1 MEVGGVFTPLSGP
14 LSASRE
20 HLKHRSIS
28 SSTELNDCEWK
39 KKNVCTSFIKETVRE
54 THTHCT
60 PCSSL
65 LVMQPPPGRC
75 THLENSQIT
84 TIRPLVL
91 WTLMHPYYSKVLTG
105 KLSWDHDVFLQIRGS
120 IPAIVTHHVCFLFE
134 LNLV

>member
-1 MEVGGVFTPLSGP
+1 MFLLFFLGLSLPAGSILNTDPLA
-14 LSASRE
+14 LVQNLMIVNE
-20 HLKHRSIS
+20 
-28 SSTELNDCEWK
+28 K
-39 KKNVCTSFIKETVRE
+39 KKNVCTGFIKETVRE

-105 KLSWDHDVFLQIRGS
+105 KLSWDHDVFLQIRGG